1 MTETRTETTWL
12 RSLRPLALLASGRT
26 GADIERLIREV
37 RRRASRAG
45 RPMAWTDLEEALR
58 DRANQVSDQLRWRMA
73 VHEAG
78 HAVAYI
84 LLDVGEVE
92 TVMIGT
98 PQGGKVLARVNQEV
112 LQVEKGLMRL
122 MACILAG
129 RAAEAILFDA
139 VLVGSGGNPESDLA
153 RATALAVEAETTLGL
168 SPDRPLLYRPPGGAD
183 ALLYNPQLTERVN
196 ARLEAAMETATALL
210 RDNEETLLAVAREL
224 NEHRVLDGEQVK
236 ALVKE
241 RVTVGDRAA
250 ACRN

>member
-1 MTETRTETTWL
+1 MTETGTEISWV
-12 RSLRPLALLASGRT
+12 RSLRPLALLATGRT
-26 GADIERLIREV
+26 GADIERLVREA

-45 RPMAWTDLEEALR
+45 HPMVWNDLEEALR
-58 DRANQVSDQLRWRMA
+58 DSADEVSNGLRWRMA

-112 LQVEKGLMRL
+112 LQMEEGLMRL

-129 RAAEAILFDA
+129 RAAEAILCDA
-139 VLVGSGGNPESDLA
+139 VLVGSGGNAESDLA
-153 RATALAVEAETTLGL
+153 RATALSVDAETSLGL
-168 SPDRPLLYRPPGGAD
+168 SRDRPLLYRPPGVSD

-196 ARLEAAMETATALL
+196 ARLEAAMETAMTTL
-210 RDNEETLLAVAREL
+210 RDNEETLLEVAREL
-224 NEHRVLDGEQVK
+224 NEHRVLDGEQVR
-236 ALVKE
+236 ALVTE
-241 RVTVGDRAA
+241 RSM
-250 ACRN
+250 

>member
-1 MTETRTETTWL
+1 MTETGTETNWL
-12 RSLRPLALLASGRT
+12 RSLRPLALLATGRT
-26 GADIERLIREV
+26 GADIERLVREV

-45 RPMAWTDLEEALR
+45 RPMAWNDLEEALQ
-58 DRANQVSDQLRWRMA
+58 DRAGQVSDELRWRMA
-73 VHEAG
+73 VHEGG

-92 TVMIGT
+92 TVIIGT

-112 LQVEKGLMRL
+112 LQVEEGLMRL

-153 RATALAVEAETTLGL
+153 RATALAVDAETTLGL
-168 SPDRPLLYRPPGGAD
+168 SQDRPLLYRPPGGSD

-196 ARLEAAMETATALL
+196 ARLEAAMETAMTLL
-210 RDNEETLLAVAREL
+210 RDNEETLLSVAREL
-224 NEHRVLDGEQVK
+224 NEHRLLDGEQVR
-236 ALVKE
+236 ALVTE
-241 RVTVGDRAA
+241 RSR
-250 ACRN
+250 R